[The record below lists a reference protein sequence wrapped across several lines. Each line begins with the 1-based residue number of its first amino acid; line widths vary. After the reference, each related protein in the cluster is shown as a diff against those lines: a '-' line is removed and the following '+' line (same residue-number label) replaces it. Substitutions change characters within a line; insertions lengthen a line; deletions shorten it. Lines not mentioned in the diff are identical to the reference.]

1 MKILLICSKSTV
13 VVTFR
18 KKLIEKLQAL
28 GHHVCVLTFDNENE
42 ELIKSRGIEFH
53 YFNDANRSINPFK
66 LFTLK
71 SRYAQAS
78 KEIAPDMVFTFMLK
92 PNIYGVQGAIKAGIT
107 NVYSMVEGTGDPF
120 TYNTLK
126 WKIIRM
132 FVSHGYKKAFKLS
145 KKVFFLNNDDKNEFV
160 TRKLVKDE
168 KCEIVHGI
176 GIDLERFTPQPIE
189 NKQTFL
195 MIARLLKT
203 KGIFEYCEAAK
214 IVKEKY
220 PNAIFNLLG
229 PEGTTKAEDLKEYID
244 SGIIN
249 YLGETD
255 DVRPFIKDSAVNVL
269 PSYKEGLGLVN
280 AEAGAMG
287 RPQIT
292 GDTNGTR
299 DTVVDGYN
307 GFLVPIKN
315 SQAIAEK
322 MIYFLENPDKIEE
335 MGANA
340 RKYAEEMFDQE
351 VINEYICKVI
361 GANKENAQEASE
373 FCQVQ

>member
-1 MKILLICSKSTV
+1 MKILLICSKSTI

-53 YFNDANRSINPFK
+53 YFNDANRSLNPFK

-71 SRYAQAS
+71 SRYAKAI

-107 NVYSMVEGTGDPF
+107 NVYSMVEGAGDVF
-120 TYNTLK
+120 IYNSLK
-126 WKIIRM
+126 WKLIRK
-132 FVSHGYKKAFKLS
+132 FVCHGYKKAFKNS
-145 KKVFFLNNDDKNEFV
+145 KKVFFLNSDDKKDFV
-160 TRKLVKDE
+160 KRGLVKDE
-168 KCEIVHGI
+168 QCELIHGI
-176 GIDLERFTPQPIE
+176 GIDLEHFEYQPIE

-195 MIARLLKT
+195 MIARLLHT

-229 PEGTTKAEDLKEYID
+229 PEGPIKAEDLKSYTE

-249 YLGETD
+249 YLGATT
-255 DVRPFIKDSAVNVL
+255 DVRPFIKDCGIYVL
-269 PSYKEGLGLVN
+269 PSYREGFSVSIM
-280 AEAGAMG
+280 EAQAVG
-287 RPQIT
+287 RAVIT

-299 DTVVDGYN
+299 DAVDDGYN

-315 SQAIAEK
+315 SKALAEK

-351 VINEYICKVI
+351 VINECICKII
-361 GANKENAQEASE
+361 GATEESNEPAK
-373 FCQVQ
+373 V